1 MHFSWQVSFFIAILS
16 FIAIINSSYAY
27 GITNEAR
34 IEINAPFSIAINPNT
49 NIVYVEHPDVTFQQG
64 IISVINGSSNNS
76 ITDIQTNLPQS
87 SIVLNPVTNMLY
99 FGYTNVN
106 DYIAVINGSTNKIVN
121 SIQIFQQAPHLTIN
135 PSTNK
140 LYVTDYEDDHGI
152 IDVIDG
158 FTNNVTKVRI
168 PNHPFTIEVNPSTNK
183 LYLGVY
189 TGNQT
194 GLVYEIDGS
203 THKIVDKIPMPYD
216 SINGLMV
223 NPRTNFLYVADG
235 GHRLLCDSCRNE
247 CQNGFVHIID
257 LTTKKFIAN
266 STVVSPG
273 SFSINPNTGTVYVSS
288 SAYCRTTTALDG
300 NSGKVLYTISNST
313 WAVVNPITNR
323 VYLSHYYDNN
333 ISVFSDVETKSKL
346 NSPWAQF
353 KSGISTNDIKCDQG
367 FVLIIKNSD
376 NSPACVKPQTAQKL
390 VERGWG
396 VLKEQ
401 MVWFVYN
408 PIECQLTPWAKEFAN
423 ITMSYIPERMKIDEY
438 FKDQGITIFDAR
450 ELIYL
455 IETHAVNCASP
466 LNKESPNKESTNGV
480 FYYFLVSTSDTD
492 KMTSLGY
499 KKVNNVPT
507 YAKSVK

>member
-333 ISVFSDVETKSKL
+333 ISVISDVETKSKL

-353 KSGISTNDIKCDQG
+353 KSGISINDIKCDQG
-367 FVLIIKNSD
+367 FVLIVKNSD

-401 MVWFVYN
+401 TVWFEFDQ
-408 PIECQLTPWAKEFAN
+408 IECQTIPWDKLFENVTIATTEKGKILT
-423 ITMSYIPERMKIDEY
+423 Y
-438 FKDQGITIFDAR
+438 FFTQQGITILDAK
-450 ELIYL
+450 LI
-455 IETHAVNCASP
+455 SP
-466 LNKESPNKESTNGV
+466 LANGLPV
-480 FYYFLVSTSDTD
+480 PLCGGMSGISFYFLVAESDAD
-492 KMTSLGY
+492 KMMKLGY
-499 KKVNNVPT
+499 KTLTTLPSSPLLQTLK
-507 YAKSVK
+507 